1 MWYLLIRNW
10 QYVVIGLLVA
20 ALMFAYVHARYLNAK
35 IITVEAEKE
44 AVEQQLKNAR
54 EQIAN
59 CNAKVDAQNAAI
71 DKMKQ
76 DSDARVRRIA
86 AELERLRREGD
97 VSRRRAEEIM
107 NLKPQT
113 GASLCDNANRII
125 NEEIK
130 GAKRVK

>member
-1 MWYLLIRNW
+1 MWLLLLRNW
-10 QYVVIGLLVA
+10 QYAVIAALVA
-20 ALMFAYVHARYLNAK
+20 LLMFAYVHARYLNAK
-35 IITVEAEKE
+35 VATVEAEKA
-44 AVEQQLKNAR
+44 AVEQRLKNAE

-76 DSDARVRRIA
+76 DSDARVRRMST
-86 AELERLRREGD
+86 EMERLRREGD
-97 VSRRRAEEIM
+97 VGRRQAEEIM
-107 NLKPQT
+107 RLKPQT

-130 GAKRVK
+130 GAKRGK